1 MKTEEGAPVSIDS
14 SWLACRGLLP
24 RVRREL
30 AIDGAIAAVSL
41 DAESESAA
49 RAEAESQWGEAE
61 ARARLERAAVQ
72 FEDLVEANLR
82 ARRIRLFQE
91 QTWKASL
98 PSYFLKR
105 KSSLDRSVY
114 WMLRTKD
121 RLLARELY
129 FRIKEGE
136 EDFARVAA
144 RHSEGSEAQTCGM
157 LGPSPLGSLAPG
169 LAKLLLE
176 SQPGQLRPPMQL
188 GEWVVIVR
196 LEHILPCQLDA
207 EMESRLY
214 DELLDTWVEEHLGE
228 PA

>member
-1 MKTEEGAPVSIDS
+1 MSMPESAPIDLA
-14 SWLACRGLLP
+14 WLACRGLLP
-24 RVRREL
+24 RVRREQT
-30 AIDGAIAAVSL
+30 IDRAIAAVSL
-41 DAESESAA
+41 DAEVESAA
-49 RAEAESQWGEAE
+49 RTEAEGQWDKAE
-61 ARARLERAAVQ
+61 ARARLERIGVQ
-72 FEDLVEANLR
+72 FSDLLAANLR

-98 PSYFLKR
+98 PGYFLKR
-105 KSSLDRSVY
+105 KSALDRVVY

-129 FRIKEGE
+129 FRVKEGE
-136 EDFARVAA
+136 EDFAGVAA

-157 LGPSPLGSLAPG
+157 LGPASLGSLAPG

-176 SQPGQLRPPMQL
+176 SQPGQLRPPVQL

-214 DELLDTWVEEHLGE
+214 DELLDTWVEEHLAE
-228 PA
+228 PL

>member
-1 MKTEEGAPVSIDS
+1 MSMEEAASIPIDLA
-14 SWLACRGLLP
+14 WLACRGLLP

-30 AIDGAIAAVSL
+30 AIDRAIAAVSL

-49 RAEAESQWGEAE
+49 RAEAESQWSDAE
-61 ARARLERAAVQ
+61 ARARLERVGVQ
-72 FEDLVEANLR
+72 FADLVAANLR

-91 QTWKASL
+91 RTWKVAL
-98 PSYFLKR
+98 PGYFLKR
-105 KSSLDRSVY
+105 KSSLDRVVY
-114 WMLRTKD
+114 WLLRTKD

-136 EDFARVAA
+136 EDFADVAA

-176 SQPGQLRPPMQL
+176 SQPGQLRPPVQL

-214 DELLDTWVEEHLGE
+214 DELLDTWVEEHLAE
-228 PA
+228 PV